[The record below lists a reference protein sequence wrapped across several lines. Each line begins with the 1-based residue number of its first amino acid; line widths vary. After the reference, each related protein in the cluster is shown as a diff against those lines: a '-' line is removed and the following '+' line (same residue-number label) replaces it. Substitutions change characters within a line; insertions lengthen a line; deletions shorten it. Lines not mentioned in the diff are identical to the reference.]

1 MNAPKLCPA
10 APDKLIVVGFSAS
23 FEDNFLNVT
32 SPDNLAPILLSSF
45 EIGYLSL
52 ISLYNRYDLPL

>member
-23 FEDNFLNVT
+23 FVDNFLNVT

-45 EIGYLSL
+45 EIGY
-52 ISLYNRYDLPL
+52 